1 MIKKLIKFFNYK
13 KLYEEMHVEFKKM
26 EGHVE
31 SYKGLLERCQEQRDR
46 AMDKAEKY
54 MRMLNERS

>member
-1 MIKKLIKFFNYK
+1 MIKKLIEFFSYK
-13 KLYEEMHVEFKKM
+13 KLYEDMYVEFKKM
-26 EGHVE
+26 KGHVE
-31 SYKGLLERCQEQRDR
+31 SYQEMLEKCSQQRDR